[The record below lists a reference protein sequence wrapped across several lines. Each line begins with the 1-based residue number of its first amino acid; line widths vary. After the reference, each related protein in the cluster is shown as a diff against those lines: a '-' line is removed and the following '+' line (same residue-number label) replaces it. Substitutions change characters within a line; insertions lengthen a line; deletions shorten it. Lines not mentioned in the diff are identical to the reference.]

1 MLKYDIGRGS
11 RYTLVQAPGRT
22 WKIETHHLGGKD
34 EDVVA
39 GNEPSISVPV
49 RPTRKPGP
57 SQLVA
62 ESALIVILVA
72 ALPLEHTPGLRATL
86 CIVLGVLGLWQMVA
100 GRDFSL
106 PTLAWGWVLW
116 FVWASA
122 SYFWS
127 VAPERTLADLKHDL
141 WLPAL
146 ALVGAYYVFRRRHTL
161 ALLLW
166 AAAAG
171 TLTNGFVVLFGGPM
185 APYPVPIAQYYFST
199 IAYASTYALCCLAV
213 ALPWVLDKTSPRMR
227 SVAAIVVLLNTSVGV
242 LLESRAFILIVALML
257 AAAVIVLAC
266 RGQRRIAYAVGGTV
280 LAMMAAFALINRDRT
295 AIFTGDRDIA
305 ASLEHVANEE
315 VRYSIW
321 RNWGIKIIAGPALG
335 VGFGR
340 DVPATT
346 LTSVEREEMSPIDP
360 FATMHAHN
368 VFLSVV
374 AETGWPGLFCF
385 LLMLGQ
391 VAYRFMQATKN
402 GNGHIARAGWSGLF
416 LLAAVTLK
424 NQTDYVLVFG
434 TATMVY
440 LFLGGILAWS
450 RDPRSS
456 S

>member
-1 MLKYDIGRGS
+1 
-11 RYTLVQAPGRT
+11 
-22 WKIETHHLGGKD
+22 
-34 EDVVA
+34 
-39 GNEPSISVPV
+39 
-49 RPTRKPGP
+49 
-57 SQLVA
+57 VA